1 MQILVRHLRVTEP
14 IELTAEDYRKKIIPI
29 AVLYAGTLCFSNA
42 AYLTLSV
49 AFIQMIK
56 AMMPACVYLTSVLF
70 QVDKFSISKSAIMIV
85 VCTGTTIASVG
96 ELNFVLI
103 GFLFQA
109 ASLATE
115 STRIVLVQI
124 LLQRQGLKLNP
135 LTTLYYLAP
144 ACLAFLTIPFCI
156 FELPGFPIMKMR
168 YSYTCEARSKILT

>member
-1 MQILVRHLRVTEP
+1 MGYVQILVRYLKVTEP
-14 IELTAEDYRKKIIPI
+14 IDLPPEDYRKKIIPI

-56 AMMPACVYLTSVLF
+56 AMMPACVYLTSILF
-70 QVDKFSISKSAIMIV
+70 GVDKFSASKCGIMSV
-85 VCTGTTIASVG
+85 VCVGTTIASFG
-96 ELNFVLI
+96 EINFVLI

-144 ACLAFLTIPFCI
+144 ACLAFLCIPFCA
-156 FELPGFPIMKMR
+156 FELPGN
-168 YSYTCEARSKILT
+168 LTMEKQAAPVAT